1 MGSGSGRVVDLAANL
16 TSSTLSSIIAPAR
29 FPFVTIAVWTPG
41 FGSNSRSAI
50 VRMLCSSHALYNIE
64 SVDGCVLDEF
74 FIAPTDR

>member
-1 MGSGSGRVVDLAANL
+1 MDLAANL

-41 FGSNSRSAI
+41 FGSNRVSH
-50 VRMLCSSHALYNIE
+50 SSHALYNIE

-74 FIAPTDR
+74 FIGLQIDEGEEKDT

>member
-1 MGSGSGRVVDLAANL
+1 MESGSGRVVDLAANL

-41 FGSNSRSAI
+41 FGSNSH
-50 VRMLCSSHALYNIE
+50 SSHALYNIE
-64 SVDGCVLDEF
+64 SVDGCVVDEF

>member
-1 MGSGSGRVVDLAANL
+1 MGLGSGSGRVVDLAANL

-50 VRMLCSSHALYNIE
+50 VRMLCNIE
-64 SVDGCVLDEF
+64 SVDGCVVDEF
-74 FIAPTDR
+74 FITPTDR

>member
-1 MGSGSGRVVDLAANL
+1 MGLGSGSGRVVDLAANL
-16 TSSTLSSIIAPAR
+16 TSSTLSSIITAAR

-50 VRMLCSSHALYNIE
+50 VRMLCNIE
-64 SVDGCVLDEF
+64 SVDGCVVDEF